1 MSLLHLSPG
10 LRIISLGL
18 RPWVFRDE
26 KAIGDTFEALQRT
39 GLPDCAYHSCQIFIF
54 SFHIIEKKKTFNLMN
69 NQVESTQQTL
79 SQHYFKPKFMH
90 VGPNLNSLKSLIFDM
105 LNSLCAYISKPGG
118 QSLRCAFFK
127 DFIVL
132 RA

>member
-39 GLPDCAYHSCQIFIF
+39 GLPDCAYQCCQIFTF
-54 SFHIIEKKKTFNLMN
+54 SHSHPEK
-69 NQVESTQQTL
+69 
-79 SQHYFKPKFMH
+79 
-90 VGPNLNSLKSLIFDM
+90 
-105 LNSLCAYISKPGG
+105 
-118 QSLRCAFFK
+118 LR
-127 DFIVL
+127 
-132 RA
+132 